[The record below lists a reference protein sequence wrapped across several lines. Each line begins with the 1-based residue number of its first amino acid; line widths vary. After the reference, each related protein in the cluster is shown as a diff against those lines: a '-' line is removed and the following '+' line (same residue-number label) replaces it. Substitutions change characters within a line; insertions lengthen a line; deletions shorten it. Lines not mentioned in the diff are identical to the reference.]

1 MVKDM
6 KKKLVLLGAAL
17 LLSSATASA
26 QSRVTG
32 RVTDSNGQPVM
43 GATVRIPGTKIVT
56 TTDAKGTF
64 KLNVPAGAKKLVV
77 SYIGMQ
83 AETVSVAGNVQ
94 VVLKDNELGEAV
106 VVGYGTA
113 RKIGTVVGSVKK
125 VGSEQVSDK
134 PAPNVADALQGKV
147 AGLQIFSNSG
157 DAGEMGDMSITL
169 RGVGSLGAGSEPL
182 VVVDGAPASA
192 AVLALLNDRT
202 REPFNNRYITPGLD
216 ALIDVQRTSDIFFPG
231 YWLGSL
237 LRGHR
242 SSEAAEMVK
251 DFVRQHPGYP
261 QKLMNKLNENAF
273 WLLNR

>member
-113 RKIGTVVGSVKK
+113 R
-125 VGSEQVSDK
+125 
-134 PAPNVADALQGKV
+134 
-147 AGLQIFSNSG
+147 
-157 DAGEMGDMSITL
+157 
-169 RGVGSLGAGSEPL
+169 
-182 VVVDGAPASA
+182 
-192 AVLALLNDRT
+192 
-202 REPFNNRYITPGLD
+202 
-216 ALIDVQRTSDIFFPG
+216 
-231 YWLGSL
+231 
-237 LRGHR
+237 
-242 SSEAAEMVK
+242 
-251 DFVRQHPGYP
+251 
-261 QKLMNKLNENAF
+261 
-273 WLLNR
+273 